1 MSDQVHNIFV
11 DMTPKIYPTMTVI
24 DTEELSSLMR
34 TRAEY
39 EELSNYTQPVRVR
52 KLKAGRK
59 LK

>member
-24 DTEELSSLMR
+24 GTEELNSLMR

-39 EELSNYTQPVRVR
+39 EALSNYTQPVRVR
-52 KLKAGRK
+52 KLTAGRK

>member
-11 DMTPKIYPTMTVI
+11 DMKTKVYPTMTVI
-24 DTEELSSLMR
+24 DTEELNILMR
-34 TRAEY
+34 TRSEY
-39 EELSNYTQPVRVR
+39 EALSNYTQPVRVR